1 MVNGHAGK
9 HLPKATSS
17 LGDPLMRIF
26 RRKIAQSRL
35 RSFARNP
42 SHVSLSAVSR
52 RSGVPSWPSVT
63 RRVLSRMTTVAVRG
77 SLPVNVKWK
86 VAFSPSDCPR

>member
-1 MVNGHAGK
+1 MLFSFEYFGRQDGK

-17 LGDPLMRIF
+17 LGDPLIRIF
-26 RRKIAQSRL
+26 RRTSAHSRL

-52 RSGVPSWPSVT
+52 RSGVP
-63 RRVLSRMTTVAVRG
+63 
-77 SLPVNVKWK
+77 
-86 VAFSPSDCPR
+86 